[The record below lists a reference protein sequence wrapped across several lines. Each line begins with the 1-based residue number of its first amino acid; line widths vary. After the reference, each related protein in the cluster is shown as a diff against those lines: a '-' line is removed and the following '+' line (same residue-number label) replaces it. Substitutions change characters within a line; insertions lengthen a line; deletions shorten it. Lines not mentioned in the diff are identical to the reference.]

1 MNSRA
6 LTLFL
11 LAALALCANACS
23 STLAQQKLSAGD
35 VSSLEAFPHDRF
47 DAIAKAHVD
56 TKGRTDY
63 TALKANSD
71 ELVYFSAAVASAGP
85 DGAPA
90 LHPDGNHALAF
101 YINGYN
107 ALAMLNVLS
116 RYPDIKDLDSLSKQ
130 ADFFVFTELTVDGK
144 VINLKDL
151 ENEVVRPYARKYYKG
166 LGKVSKLGR
175 VHFALNCASAGCPR
189 LPNEGF
195 DPARL
200 DEQLDRETNRFVRE
214 ERNVSVN
221 HKRRVVTLSKIF
233 EWYAEDFTDDSGKA
247 INQLAWINQYL
258 PENEKVPE
266 EYELE
271 FRDYDWT
278 LNDQK
283 LYE

>member
-1 MNSRA
+1 MSPR
-6 LTLFL
+6 LWTYL
-11 LAALALCANACS
+11 LVAALALTAGACS
-23 STLAQQKLSAGD
+23 STLAQQKLSGSD
-35 VSSLEAFPHDRF
+35 VAALDKFPHERF
-47 DAIAKAHVD
+47 DALSKAHVD
-56 TKGRTDY
+56 TQGRTDY
-63 TALKANSD
+63 TALKANPD

-85 DGAPA
+85 KSAPK
-90 LHPDGNHALAF
+90 LHPDGNHGLAF

-151 ENEVVRPYARKYYKG
+151 ENEVVRPYARKHYKG
-166 LGKVSKLGR
+166 LGTVSKLGR

-233 EWYAEDFTDDSGKA
+233 EWYAEDFTDDAGNA
-247 INQLAWINQYL
+247 INQLKWINTYL
-258 PENEKVPE
+258 PEEEKIPE
-266 EYELE
+266 EYSLE